1 MDRVYLSKDGYEK
14 LVKEVEYLKHI
25 KRKEIVAALA
35 HARSLGD
42 LKENAEYHAA
52 KEALAVNEGR
62 IRELEDKLSRAEIIE
77 ETAVSKDKIYIGGRV
92 KLVDLDNDEEL
103 EYALVGEE
111 EANPLSGLISVTSPV
126 GKALL
131 GHKQGDVVEINV
143 PAGML
148 RYRVIEILR

>member
-25 KRKEIVAALA
+25 KRKEIVTALS

-77 ETAVSKDKIYIGGRV
+77 ETAVSKDKIYIGGKV